1 MMMIKVWGRNNSLNV
16 QKVILTLEEIGL
28 PYERTDAGLHFGVVN
43 TAEYRAINPNGRVP
57 TIDDMGFT
65 LWESNAIVR
74 YLCARYSEGK
84 LWPLDARRRAD
95 ADRWMDWQ
103 QTTLLDPIN
112 AIFRPLVRK
121 DVEAKP
127 EVIEAGIK
135 TAEGNAAVL
144 DALLSERPWVSG
156 GTFGMADCVIATVV
170 HRWMHLPIERQP
182 RPHLERWYKAICE
195 RPWSSKV
202 LILPLS

>member
-1 MMMIKVWGRNNSLNV
+1 MIKVWGRNNSLNV
-16 QKVILTLEEIGL
+16 QKVLLTLEEIGL
-28 PYERTDAGLHFGVVN
+28 PYERTDAGLQFGVVN
-43 TAEYRAINPNGRVP
+43 SPEYRAINPNGRVP

-95 ADRWMDWQ
+95 ADRWMDWE

-112 AIFRPLVRK
+112 AIFRPLIRK
-121 DVEAKP
+121 DIPAVPADIAAGQAKGEA
-127 EVIEAGIK
+127 
-135 TAEGNAAVL
+135 NAAVL
-144 DALLSERPWVSG
+144 DALLSERAWISG
-156 GTFGMADCVIATVV
+156 GSFGMADCAIASVV

-182 RPHLERWYKAICE
+182 RPHLERWYKAIGE
-195 RPWSSKV
+195 RSWSQKV
-202 LILPLS
+202 LVLPLT